1 MSASHETGE
10 EPMGTSQQAAKT
22 ATPRSG
28 PPGGAPRHV
37 AIIMDGNG
45 RWARARGL
53 PRSAGHKAGVEAVR
67 RTVRAASEMGIE
79 VLTLYSFSSE
89 NWARPRSEVAYL
101 FALLRRFIHRDVAEL
116 HAMGVRIRIIG
127 EREGL
132 EPDIVRLLEEC
143 ENLTRAN
150 TGLTLVVAFNYG
162 GRNEIAHAAR
172 RLAEEAAEGRLDPRD
187 ITKEHIGANLYAPDL
202 PDPDLLIRTSD
213 EKRLSNFLLWQAAY
227 AELFFIKEY
236 WPDFNGATLRA
247 AIDEF
252 IARERRFGGL
262 GGKAARG

>member
-1 MSASHETGE
+1 M
-10 EPMGTSQQAAKT
+10 
-22 ATPRSG
+22 
-28 PPGGAPRHV
+28 PRHV

-53 PRSAGHKAGVEAVR
+53 PRSAGHKAGVDAVR

-101 FALLRRFIHRDVAEL
+101 FALLRRFIHRDVAEM
-116 HAMGVRIRIIG
+116 HAMGIRIRIIG
-127 EREGL
+127 SRDGL
-132 EPDIVRLLEEC
+132 EPDIVRLLDEC
-143 ENLTRAN
+143 ESLTSGN

-162 GRNEIAHAAR
+162 GRNEIAEAAR
-172 RLAEEAAEGRLDPRD
+172 KLAGKVAAGEMKPEE
-187 ITKEHIGANLYAPDL
+187 ITAEHIGANLYAPDL

-227 AELFFIKEY
+227 AELSFIKDY
-236 WPDFNGATLRA
+236 WPDFNGDTLRA
-247 AIDEF
+247 AIDDY
-252 IARERRFGGL
+252 IMRERRFGGL
-262 GGKAARG
+262 GRKAAQGAGG